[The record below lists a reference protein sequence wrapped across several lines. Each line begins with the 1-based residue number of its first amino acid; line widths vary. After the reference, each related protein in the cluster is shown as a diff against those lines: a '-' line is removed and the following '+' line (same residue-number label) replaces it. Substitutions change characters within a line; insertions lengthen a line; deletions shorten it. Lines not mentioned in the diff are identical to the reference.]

1 MPSPSELLSVA
12 KFLSTSSG
20 SASPSDAHLRRA
32 VSTAYYAVFHRVSL
46 AAATRFIG
54 HGQEHSPGFATLYRA
69 FNHGDLKKVFEALS
83 KTTLSEKYRDLL
95 QRAALSQ
102 DMRAFAAAF
111 PSLKVFRHLADYHP
125 AVRFS
130 PSEVLA
136 VINEAEFALEAFDRI
151 AEGEKTDVLAL
162 LLAGSRS

>member
-1 MPSPSELLSVA
+1 VLLR
-12 KFLSTSSG
+12 L
-20 SASPSDAHLRRA
+20 H
-32 VSTAYYAVFHRVSL
+32 
-46 AAATRFIG
+46 
-54 HGQEHSPGFATLYRA
+54 
-69 FNHGDLKKVFEALS
+69 
-83 KTTLSEKYRDLL
+83 
-95 QRAALSQ
+95 
-102 DMRAFAAAF
+102 F
-111 PSLKVFRHLADYHP
+111 PSLQVFRHLADYHP